1 MQKKNREVVDWN
13 KRYKEGFYS
22 GAVDPHALV
31 TKFWPLIPGRRVAD
45 IAMGS
50 GRDALF
56 LSEKGFFVTGVESSI
71 EAINIAK
78 KTTAQKNLVVY
89 PVLGNARRLPYRE
102 NTFDCVLVF
111 YFLEREIV
119 HEIRTLLKKGGILMY
134 ETFLKRQNDIDRPR
148 NPDYL
153 LDDSELIGY
162 FKGFE
167 VLFYE
172 EVLEKNGDK
181 RKAIARAVGRK
192 R

>member
-1 MQKKNREVVDWN
+1 MQKKNKEVVNWN
-13 KRYKEGFYS
+13 KRYREGFYS
-22 GAVDPHALV
+22 GAIDPHALL
-31 TKFWPLIPGRRVAD
+31 TKFWPVIPGRRVVD

-56 LSEKGFFVTGVESSI
+56 LSEKGFFVTGLESSI

-78 KTTAQKNLVVY
+78 ETTTQKNLVVY
-89 PVLGNARRLPYRE
+89 PVLGDARRLPYRE
-102 NTFDCVLVF
+102 NTFDCTLVF
-111 YFLEREIV
+111 YFLERESI
-119 HEIRTLLKKGGILMY
+119 HKIQALLKKGGILMY
-134 ETFLKRQNDIDRPR
+134 ETFLKRQNNIDRPR

-153 LDDSELIGY
+153 LDDGELIGY

-172 EVLEKNGDK
+172 ETIENNGDR